1 MPQAVI
7 CAYAR
12 TPFGKHRGALSGY
25 SATELGAMAV
35 KELLE
40 RAGIDP
46 ASGVIDQ
53 VYMGHVLQTGSGQA
67 PARQA
72 AMNAGLPVTTPCTTV
87 NKVCGSS
94 LKAAMIAAT
103 EIRAGVSR
111 MVIAGGMESM
121 SNAPHFVRRA
131 RRGEE
136 VSYAALKSVLVHD
149 AYTGEAMGNTGETIA
164 GEHSISREQSDAF
177 AIRSHALANK
187 AWDEGWLDKE
197 SFPVGGLE

>member
-72 AMNAGLPVTTPCTTV
+72 AMNAGLPVTTPCTSV

-94 LKAAMIAAT
+94 LKAVVLAAQ
-103 EIRAGVSR
+103 
-111 MVIAGGMESM
+111 
-121 SNAPHFVRRA
+121 
-131 RRGEE
+131 
-136 VSYAALKSVLVHD
+136 
-149 AYTGEAMGNTGETIA
+149 AMGAKIVGEK
-164 GEHSISREQSDAF
+164 EEDAD
-177 AIRSHALANK
+177 
-187 AWDEGWLDKE
+187 DE
-197 SFPVGGLE
+197 